1 MGKDTGFL
9 EFEKESPPL
18 RPVDERVRDF
28 KEYETFFPAEDLQ
41 KQAGRCMECGVPF
54 CHMGCPLGN
63 MIPDWNDLVYRGH
76 WKEALASLHSTNNF
90 PEFTGRIC
98 PAPCEDDCVLNEH
111 YTLDAVE
118 KQQKV
123 NVVTI
128 EEIEKHIAERGW
140 SEGWIRPLPPK
151 KLTDRQ
157 IAIVGSGPAGLAAAQ
172 QLRRAG
178 HAVTVFEKDDR
189 IGGLLVYGIPDFK
202 LEKNIVSRRV
212 DQLRAEGVEF
222 RTGVDVGEDYS
233 VEELRISFDAILLAT
248 GAQHTRKLLVDRSE
262 LEGVHY
268 AMDYLPQR
276 NREVAG
282 DLIPEEQRIE
292 PGRKK
297 TVILGGGFTA
307 ADCLGNLNRQ
317 GADPRVHQFEL
328 VNMVPRPT
336 PVHQE
341 ANPDC
346 RANILTESIS
356 GDSLGRVKA
365 LQAVNVEWKV
375 ETSGK
380 SASRQ
385 VTMQRVPG
393 SEFSVPA
400 DLILLAMG
408 FLGPK
413 VEGLLEGL
421 GVELNVR
428 GADKTSSP
436 EQLIKMLKNAQPMFD
451 VYADD
456 NFMTSEEGVFVA
468 GDANRGASIVVWAIW
483 EGREAARCIDKYLMG
498 TSSLPTTPQ
507 AEVLI

>member
-1 MGKDTGFL
+1 MGKDTVFL
-9 EFEKESPPL
+9 EFEKEPPPL

-41 KQAGRCMECGVPF
+41 KQAGRCMDCGVPF

-157 IAIVGSGPAGLAAAQ
+157 IAIVGSGPSGLAAAQ

-222 RTGVDVGEDYS
+222 RTGVNVGVDYS

-248 GAQHTRKLLVDRSE
+248 GAQHTRKLLVDGSE

>member
-41 KQAGRCMECGVPF
+41 KQAGRCMDCGVPF

-140 SEGWIRPLPPK
+140 SEGWIKPLPPK

-222 RTGVDVGEDYS
+222 RTGVNVGVDYS
-233 VEELRISFDAILLAT
+233 VEELRINFDAILLAT
-248 GAQHTRKLLVDRSE
+248 GAQHARKLLVDGSE

-336 PVHQE
+336 PVHHE

-483 EGREAARCIDKYLMG
+483 EGREAALCIDKYLMG

>member
-18 RPVDERVRDF
+18 RPVEERVRDF

-41 KQAGRCMECGVPF
+41 KQAGRCMDCGVPF

-140 SEGWIRPLPPK
+140 SEGWIKPLPPK

-222 RTGVDVGEDYS
+222 RTGVHVGVDYS
-233 VEELRISFDAILLAT
+233 VEELRINFDAILLAT
-248 GAQHTRKLLVDRSE
+248 GAQHARKLLVEGSE

-375 ETSGK
+375 ETIGK

-483 EGREAARCIDKYLMG
+483 EGREAALCIDKYLMG

>member
-41 KQAGRCMECGVPF
+41 KQAGRCMDCGVPF

-222 RTGVDVGEDYS
+222 RTGVDVGVDYS

-248 GAQHTRKLLVDRSE
+248 GAQHTRKLLVDGSE

-483 EGREAARCIDKYLMG
+483 EGREAALCIDKYLMG

>member
-18 RPVDERVRDF
+18 RPVEERVRDF

-41 KQAGRCMECGVPF
+41 KQAGRCMDCGVPF

-140 SEGWIRPLPPK
+140 SEGWIKPLPPK

-222 RTGVDVGEDYS
+222 RTGVNVGVDYS

-248 GAQHTRKLLVDRSE
+248 GAQHTRKLLVDGSE

-292 PGRKK
+292 AGRKK

-393 SEFSVPA
+393 SEFSVTA

-483 EGREAARCIDKYLMG
+483 EGREAALCIDKYLMG

>member
-41 KQAGRCMECGVPF
+41 KQAGRCMDCGVPF

-140 SEGWIRPLPPK
+140 SEGWIKPLPPK
-151 KLTDRQ
+151 KLTHQQ

-222 RTGVDVGEDYS
+222 RTGVNVGVDYS

-248 GAQHTRKLLVDRSE
+248 GAQHARKLLVDGSE

-483 EGREAARCIDKYLMG
+483 EGREAALCIDKYLMG

>member
-41 KQAGRCMECGVPF
+41 KQAGRCMDCGVPF

-111 YTLDAVE
+111 YTLDAVD
-118 KQQKV
+118 KQHKV

-140 SEGWIRPLPPK
+140 TEGWIKPLPPK
-151 KLTDRQ
+151 KLTHQQ

-222 RTGVDVGEDYS
+222 RTGVDVGVDYS

-248 GAQHTRKLLVDRSE
+248 GAQHTRKLLVDGSE

-483 EGREAARCIDKYLMG
+483 EGREAALCIDKYLMG

>member
-41 KQAGRCMECGVPF
+41 KQAGRCMDCGVPF

-151 KLTDRQ
+151 KLTHQQ

-222 RTGVDVGEDYS
+222 RTGVNVGVDYS

-248 GAQHTRKLLVDRSE
+248 GAQHTRKLLVDGSE

>member
-41 KQAGRCMECGVPF
+41 KQAGRCMDCGVPF

-222 RTGVDVGEDYS
+222 RTGVNVGVDYS
-233 VEELRISFDAILLAT
+233 VEELLISFDAILLAT
-248 GAQHTRKLLVDRSE
+248 GAQHMRKLLVDGSE

>member
-41 KQAGRCMECGVPF
+41 KQAGRCMDCGVPF

-140 SEGWIRPLPPK
+140 SEGWIKPLPPK

-222 RTGVDVGEDYS
+222 RTGVHVGVDYS
-233 VEELRISFDAILLAT
+233 VEELRINFDAILLAT
-248 GAQHTRKLLVDRSE
+248 GAQHARKLLVDGSE

-385 VTMQRVPG
+385 VTMQRIPG

-483 EGREAARCIDKYLMG
+483 EGREAALCIDKYLMG

>member
-41 KQAGRCMECGVPF
+41 KQAGRCMDCGVPF

-140 SEGWIRPLPPK
+140 SEDWIKPLPPK

-222 RTGVDVGEDYS
+222 RTGVHVGVDFS

-248 GAQHTRKLLVDRSE
+248 GAQHARKLLVDGSE
-262 LEGVHY
+262 LEGIHY

-483 EGREAARCIDKYLMG
+483 EGREAALCIDKYLMG

>member
-9 EFEKESPPL
+9 EFKKESPPL
-18 RPVDERVRDF
+18 RPVEERVRDF
-28 KEYETFFPAEDLQ
+28 QEYDTFFPEEDLER
-41 KQAGRCMECGVPF
+41 QASRCMDCGVPF

-63 MIPDWNDLVYRGH
+63 MIPDWNELVYRGH
-76 WKEALASLHSTNNF
+76 WKEALAALHSTNNF

-98 PAPCEDDCVLNEH
+98 PAPCEDACVLNEH
-111 YTLDAVE
+111 YTLDEEE
-118 KQQKV
+118 KKQKV

-140 SEGWIRPLPPK
+140 SEGWIKPLPPEK
-151 KLTDRQ
+151 MTDKR

-172 QLRRAG
+172 QLQ
-178 HAVTVFEKDDR
+178 
-189 IGGLLVYGIPDFK
+189 
-202 LEKNIVSRRV
+202 RV
-212 DQLRAEGVEF
+212 GQLRAEGVEF
-222 RTGVDVGEDYS
+222 RTGVNVGVDYS
-233 VEELRISFDAILLAT
+233 VEELRGSFDAILLST
-248 GAQHTRKLLVDRSE
+248 GAQHARKLLV
-262 LEGVHY
+262 EGSDLAGIHY

-282 DLIPEEQRIE
+282 DSIAPAEKIE
-292 PGRKK
+292 SVSKK
-297 TVILGGGFTA
+297 TIIIGGGFTA

-317 GADPRVHQFEL
+317 GADPQIHQFEL
-328 VNMVPRPT
+328 VDMVPRPT
-336 PVHQE
+336 PVHKE

-356 GDSLGRVKA
+356 DDGHGRVKA

-375 ETSGK
+375 EKSESSSGG
-380 SASRQ
+380 RM
-385 VTMQRVPG
+385 TMQRVAG

-400 DLILLAMG
+400 DLIFLAMG

-413 VEGLLEGL
+413 VEGLLEEL

-428 GADKTSSP
+428 GAEKTSSP
-436 EQLIKMLKNAQPMFD
+436 EQLIKLLKKAQPMFD

-456 NFMTSEEGVFVA
+456 NFMTSEDGVFVA

-498 TSSLPTTPQ
+498 STNLPTTPQ
-507 AEVLI
+507 AEVLV